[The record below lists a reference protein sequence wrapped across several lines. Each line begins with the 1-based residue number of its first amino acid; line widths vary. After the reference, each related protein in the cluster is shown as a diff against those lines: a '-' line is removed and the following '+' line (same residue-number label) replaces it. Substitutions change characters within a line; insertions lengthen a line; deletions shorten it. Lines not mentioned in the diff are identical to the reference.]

1 VVSED
6 VKSRWTIAGQQSEC
20 NQPARS
26 RVSNCHLFCM
36 AGNVFHLPMEVLSLW
51 KTSGGIDSYPEAAAP
66 HYEQYIQAAL
76 ENVPWC
82 SAPACVCEVL
92 QAIAVTLKER
102 TGGSAKPKFGVA
114 FVATAATDNVFLS
127 HRQHLVE
134 SSWRLEQYAELI
146 LQYVH
151 RMTKFHGLEER
162 SFEAVCHVMS
172 KASTTLDLL
181 AITLSQTTTPRQYTW
196 PPLCSHLNTGTT
208 SHSRAVTTPN
218 GRCPGTRVANL
229 LDCCQPEYG
238 ECNGHRCRNANSSPS
253 YGPCTSHRV
262 SHKTVR
268 NVQGPAIDR

>member
-1 VVSED
+1 
-6 VKSRWTIAGQQSEC
+6 
-20 NQPARS
+20 
-26 RVSNCHLFCM
+26 M

-238 ECNGHRCRNANSSPS
+238 ECNGHRCRNANSSAS